1 MSDKTF
7 GVKVSEDLHEK
18 VKQMI
23 DLSGGSAKEW
33 FEKAVALSEIQD
45 LKEGAKDYQSDLSEL
60 EVHTTRIYQLVANMV
75 QRANYL
81 KDDAVK
87 NLTDKLDSRDETIS
101 TLQMDLKKLK
111 EDIAIL
117 SEEKVFNKQEKEGL
131 EKQVEEL
138 RVTNEN
144 TQSLIQEYKD
154 KIDTLS
160 TLVNQYKGYEEE
172 NKHLK
177 EQHSTEKAQLLSSH
191 EQKEARYKSSIEELQ
206 ATVRDQQQA
215 LDDLEVRLTKKAEES
230 RKENESLK
238 VNYENQLTQ
247 VNDKKDLEKERAILE
262 IERKYQGKLEKAHEQ
277 YNAKIASL
285 YEKLERS
292 GKEEKD
298 DKK

>member
-1 MSDKTF
+1 
-7 GVKVSEDLHEK
+7 
-18 VKQMI
+18 
-23 DLSGGSAKEW
+23 
-33 FEKAVALSEIQD
+33 
-45 LKEGAKDYQSDLSEL
+45 
-60 EVHTTRIYQLVANMV
+60 MV